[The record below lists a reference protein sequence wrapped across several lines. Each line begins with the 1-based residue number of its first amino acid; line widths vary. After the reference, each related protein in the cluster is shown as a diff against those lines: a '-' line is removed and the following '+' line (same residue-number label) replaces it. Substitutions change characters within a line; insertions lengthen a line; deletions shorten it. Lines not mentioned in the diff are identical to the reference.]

1 MNRIPYS
8 YNRFRFGN
16 WPIRYKL
23 LTGVLLAALLPLIL
37 ALGFV
42 GVRYF
47 EAVGTARAAMT
58 QEAQEGARALS
69 EMLNR
74 LIDTVQEETAE
85 DTRLM
90 TQVHVHLAARRNPG
104 SYSSPQ
110 LIAAETN
117 SRMQSTLN
125 NNYNY
130 TAMRLLDANGYL
142 IADVGNTAL
151 TPSVR
156 NTVQTDHPTYL
167 EIIETLQSRA
177 VPNLP
182 VLAGPRADPQ
192 NQHLLFEVGV
202 PVIENNAPVGYLIF
216 TLDTAVVL
224 DQPLGLIY
232 SRLSMPVEMTRNI
245 YLVDRAGYLL
255 TSVYGKPALSRHLQ
269 VPLATL
275 METQSG
281 GTMQYPVVRDGEP
294 EWMLGSYAAIPGYD
308 WIVMAELP
316 LLPVIQPVID
326 LALSTILPLVVTV
339 LLLAFG
345 VLYIVDRQMVA
356 PLLTLTRAAQQITEG
371 NYHAQMP
378 IRLQADEIG
387 VLTTALSVMADNVRV
402 SIEQLERRVRERTR
416 DIEMTTIIGR
426 EASALRD
433 VDTLLSSTVDLIVKN
448 FKNIYHAQV
457 FLIDET
463 GQDAVLVASTGE
475 PGRQLLARGH
485 RLGVGSL
492 SVIGRVTQAG
502 QTVIARDTSTS
513 PVHKKNEFLPN
524 TRAEMALPLIRG
536 TQVLGALDV
545 QSTEPDAFTP
555 EDQRTFETLAAQLA
569 VAIDN
574 ARLFTETQRR
584 TAEVENLN
592 RLLMRTTWQTSLAA
606 GRRRDTLVAAAGPQ
620 ATDAPEEWSPWELEA
635 IETGQLVVSP
645 PQPDGSVTLAL
656 PIILR
661 GERLGA
667 VEWTLPAGGDS
678 ESTRQ
683 TAQELVARL
692 GITLENVRLLEQT
705 EQQAQR
711 ERLVNRIS
719 GRLMTQ
725 TSVNQILETAVR
737 ELAQVLGTPQVS
749 IQLKRPNGAPAS
761 GSTENA

>member
-8 YNRFRFGN
+8 HNRFRFGN
-16 WPIRYKL
+16 WSIRYKL

-47 EAVGTARAAMT
+47 EAVDAARTATTR
-58 QEAQEGARALS
+58 EAQEGARALS

-74 LIDTVQEETAE
+74 IIDTVQEETAE
-85 DTRLM
+85 DTPLM
-90 TQVHVHLAARRNPG
+90 TQVRQHLAARRNPG

-130 TAMRLLDANGYL
+130 TAIRLLDVNGYL
-142 IADVGNTAL
+142 IADMGNTAL

-177 VPNLP
+177 VLDLP
-182 VLAGPRADPQ
+182 VLAGPRPDPQ
-192 NQHLLFEVGV
+192 NQRILFEVGV
-202 PVIENNAPVGYLIF
+202 PVIENGVSVGYLIF
-216 TLDTAVVL
+216 TLDTAAVL
-224 DQPLGLIY
+224 DQPLGLVH
-232 SRLSMPVEMTRNI
+232 SRLLTPVETSRNV
-245 YLVDRAGYLL
+245 YLIDRSGNLF
-255 TSVYGKPALSRHLQ
+255 TSVYGKPVLSRHLQ
-269 VPLATL
+269 VPLTTL
-275 METQSG
+275 MEAQSD
-281 GTMQYPVVRDGEP
+281 GTMQYSVVRDGEAV
-294 EWMLGSYAAIPGYD
+294 WMLGSYAAIPGRD

-316 LLPVIQPVID
+316 LLPVIQPVIN

-339 LLLAFG
+339 LLVAFG
-345 VLYIVDRQMVA
+345 LLYMVDRQMVA
-356 PLLTLTRAAQQITEG
+356 PLLALTRAAQQITEG
-371 NYHAQMP
+371 SYHAQMP
-378 IRLQADEIG
+378 IRLQGDEIG

-448 FKNIYHAQV
+448 FKAVYHAQV

-492 SVIGRVTQAG
+492 SVIGRVTQSG

-536 TQVLGALDV
+536 NQVLGALDV

-569 VAIDN
+569 VAVDN

-584 TAEVENLN
+584 TAEVEALN

-606 GRRRDTLVAAAGPQ
+606 GRRQAALVAAAGPQ
-620 ATDAPEEWSPWELEA
+620 AADAPEEWSPWELEA

-656 PIILR
+656 PITLR

-678 ESTRQ
+678 ETTRQ
-683 TAQELVARL
+683 VAQELVARL

>member
-1 MNRIPYS
+1 
-8 YNRFRFGN
+8 
-16 WPIRYKL
+16 
-23 LTGVLLAALLPLIL
+23 
-37 ALGFV
+37 
-42 GVRYF
+42 
-47 EAVGTARAAMT
+47 
-58 QEAQEGARALS
+58 
-69 EMLNR
+69 
-74 LIDTVQEETAE
+74 
-85 DTRLM
+85 
-90 TQVHVHLAARRNPG
+90 
-104 SYSSPQ
+104 
-110 LIAAETN
+110 
-117 SRMQSTLN
+117 
-125 NNYNY
+125 
-130 TAMRLLDANGYL
+130 
-142 IADVGNTAL
+142 
-151 TPSVR
+151 
-156 NTVQTDHPTYL
+156 
-167 EIIETLQSRA
+167 
-177 VPNLP
+177 
-182 VLAGPRADPQ
+182 
-192 NQHLLFEVGV
+192 
-202 PVIENNAPVGYLIF
+202 
-216 TLDTAVVL
+216 
-224 DQPLGLIY
+224 
-232 SRLSMPVEMTRNI
+232 
-245 YLVDRAGYLL
+245 
-255 TSVYGKPALSRHLQ
+255 
-269 VPLATL
+269 
-275 METQSG
+275 
-281 GTMQYPVVRDGEP
+281 
-294 EWMLGSYAAIPGYD
+294 
-308 WIVMAELP
+308 
-316 LLPVIQPVID
+316 
-326 LALSTILPLVVTV
+326 
-339 LLLAFG
+339 
-345 VLYIVDRQMVA
+345 
-356 PLLTLTRAAQQITEG
+356 
-371 NYHAQMP
+371 
-378 IRLQADEIG
+378 
-387 VLTTALSVMADNVRV
+387 
-402 SIEQLERRVRERTR
+402 
-416 DIEMTTIIGR
+416 
-426 EASALRD
+426 
-433 VDTLLSSTVDLIVKN
+433 
-448 FKNIYHAQV
+448 V

-606 GRRRDTLVAAAGPQ
+606 GRRRETLVAAAGPQ

-737 ELAQVLGTPQVS
+737 ELAQVLGTSQVS
-749 IQLKRPNGAPAS
+749 IQLKRPNGAAAS